1 MGRNSI
7 NSNWRTKFFSEH
19 YPSLPAPGAGFFCVF
34 FRAAG
39 ANLTSPGHELPGRL
53 PMHPRA
59 LITRLLV
66 LAAIMTSE
74 TGATANTTLR
84 VASFNASLTGDQH
97 VRRGE
102 PVSGT
107 ELFVQ
112 LAAGDNTRIGNIA
125 EIIQRVRPDILLLN
139 EFDYTPDPSLG
150 VDAFR
155 VNYLQ
160 RSQNGAEAIDYPWFY
175 TAPVNTGMDSG
186 LDLNRDGV
194 ASGKGGDALGYGL
207 YPGQYGMLLLSR
219 HPIDAAAVRSFRQ
232 LLWRDM
238 PGNLLAEVR
247 TPEGEPWY
255 SPAARAILPLSSKSH
270 WDVPVQV
277 GTRTVHLLASH
288 PTPPVFDGPENRNG
302 KRNHDEIRFWSDY
315 LTAGDTG
322 AWIRD
327 DQGGDG
333 GFEGELSV
341 IVGDLNA
348 SPVEGDSIPGA
359 VNSLLQH
366 PRIDAATVPTSAG
379 GAAHQPNNPHAATHT
394 ASWGP
399 PTRGLRVDYVLPA
412 ASPEWRVTGA
422 GVFWPAVD
430 YPHSRLVKDPRQS
443 SDHRMVWVD
452 LEFQALP

>member
-1 MGRNSI
+1 
-7 NSNWRTKFFSEH
+7 
-19 YPSLPAPGAGFFCVF
+19 
-34 FRAAG
+34 
-39 ANLTSPGHELPGRL
+39 
-53 PMHPRA
+53 MHPRA

-84 VASFNASLTGDQH
+84 VATLNASLTGDQH

-112 LAAGDNTRIGNIA
+112 LAAGDNARIGNIA

-139 EFDYTPDPSLG
+139 EFDYTPDPSRG

-155 VNYLQ
+155 ANYLQ

-186 LDLNRDGV
+186 LDLDRDGV

-207 YPGQYGMLLLSR
+207 YPGHYGMLLLSR

-238 PGNLLAEVR
+238 PGNLLAAVR
-247 TPEGEPWY
+247 TADGEPWY
-255 SPAARAILPLSSKSH
+255 SPAAQALLPLSSKSH

-315 LTAGDTG
+315 LTAGADG

-327 DQGGDG
+327 DHGGAG
-333 GFEGELSV
+333 GFDGELFV

-348 SPVEGDSIPGA
+348 SPVEGDAIPA
-359 VNSLLQH
+359 AIRNLLQN
-366 PRIDAATVPTSAG
+366 PRVDAATVPTSAG

-399 PTRGLRVDYVLPA
+399 PTRGLRVDYALPA
-412 ASPEWRVTGA
+412 AAPAWRVTGA
-422 GVFWPAVD
+422 GVFWPAGD
-430 YPHSRLVKDPRQS
+430 DPLRRLVRDPRQS
-443 SDHRMVWVD
+443 SDHRMVWLD